1 MSAFV
6 QLVEFTSSRTD
17 DIMKFNEEWRAA
29 NPDRLLD
36 WSVIG
41 HDRDKPGAFVVMVH
55 FASYEV
61 AMENSNDPRT
71 SEYAAKMAE
80 LCDGPPTFR
89 NLDVV
94 AGEGLD

>member
-1 MSAFV
+1 MGAFV
-6 QLVEFTSSRTD
+6 QLVEFTSSRSD
-17 DIMKFNEEWRAA
+17 ELMKFNEEWRAN

-36 WSVIG
+36 WSIVG
-41 HDRDKPGAFVVMVH
+41 QDRDKPNTFVVVVH

-61 AMENSNDPRT
+61 AMENSNDPRM
-71 SEYAAKMAE
+71 SEYATKMAE

-94 AGEGLD
+94 AGEGMD

>member
-1 MSAFV
+1 MTAFV
-6 QLVEFTSSRTD
+6 QLVEFTSSRAD
-17 DIMKFNEEWRAA
+17 EIKKFNEEWRDA

-36 WSVIG
+36 WSILG
-41 HDRDKPGAFVVMVH
+41 EDRDRPDAFVAIVH
-55 FASYEV
+55 FPSHEV
-61 AMENSNDPRT
+61 AMQNSDDPRT

-94 AGEGLD
+94 ATEGS